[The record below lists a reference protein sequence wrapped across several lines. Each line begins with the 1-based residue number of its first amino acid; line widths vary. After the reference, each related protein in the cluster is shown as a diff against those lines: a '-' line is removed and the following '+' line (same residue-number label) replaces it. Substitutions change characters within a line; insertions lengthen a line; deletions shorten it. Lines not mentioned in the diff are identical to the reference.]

1 MSNSLIDGLKER
13 MINAVG
19 MNQAVGIVLPSN
31 NYDDL
36 LQATFEYMKE
46 KRDASWVYVTSTR
59 PYESVREM
67 FADQIDH
74 SSVFFIDCVSRA
86 AGIQTM
92 DQNCLF
98 LDSPSELERLILEI
112 MSAVRDRNQKESFVI
127 LDSLS
132 SLVLYNDVVL
142 VAEFFTHLMNNIRLA
157 NATTVS
163 LCIEEEMDDALNKV
177 LYLKNDKII
186 KVRESFI

>member
-1 MSNSLIDGLKER
+1 MSNTLIDGLKER
-13 MINAVG
+13 MVNALG
-19 MNQAVGIVLPSN
+19 MNHAIGIVLPSN

-36 LQATFEYMKE
+36 LQATFEYMAE
-46 KRDASWVYVTSTR
+46 KKDASWIYVTSTR
-59 PYESVREM
+59 PYAAVKDKFSSEI
-67 FADQIDH
+67 DQA
-74 SSVFFIDCVSRA
+74 SVFFIDCVSRA
-86 AGIQTM
+86 AGIKTTA
-92 DQNCLF
+92 NHCIF

-112 MSAVRDRNQKESFVI
+112 MSGVNTQGQRDVFVV

-132 SLVLYNDVVL
+132 SLVLYNDVCL
-142 VAEFFTHLMNNIRLA
+142 VSEFFTHLMNNIRLA
-157 NATTVS
+157 NATAIS